1 MCLRRHRWFFSFKTA
16 TLAPELRVSMGPS
29 PHLWFYVF
37 TTATLCP
44 ELIVS
49 MGPTPHLSFGAFK
62 KRD

>member
-1 MCLRRHRWFFSFKTA
+1 MVFSFKKA

-49 MGPTPHLSFGAFK
+49 MGPTPHLSFGACK